1 MNFQLLSKKTSYRW
15 TIGLILAAIGIT
27 GGTVFY
33 GVSQSLQTSKQSE
46 TTEIPTIQQVTALG
60 RLEPEG
66 EVLRVST
73 PTTLSND
80 RIAQLLVKRGD
91 RVEANQTIA
100 ILDSRDRL
108 QSALLEAQK
117 QVTVAQ
123 AGLAK
128 VKAGAKSGEI
138 IAQQAQIARLQAE
151 LLTQVEAQKA
161 TIARLDAQQRTE
173 IAAQKATIAR
183 SQAEVNNAQVEY
195 QRYENLFQEGATSAS
210 TRDSKRLTLQT
221 AQQQLAEA
229 QANLKRIQTTSQQ
242 QLLEAQANLKRFQT
256 TGEAQVKEAK
266 ATLNR
271 IAEVRP
277 VDVEEAQAQVEQAK
291 AAAKQAQ
298 DNLEQAYIRAPMAG
312 RILEIYAKPG
322 EAVSS
327 SGIVNLGQTDQMQVV
342 AEVYQTDIGK
352 INQGQQATIT
362 SESFPGEV
370 HGTVRLVGLEVTQQE
385 VTSNEPGENLDR
397 RIVKVRIRLNPEDSK
412 RVQDLTN
419 LQVQVAIKI

>member
-1 MNFQLLSKKTSYRW
+1 MNFQLLSKKSSNRW
-15 TIGLILAAIGIT
+15 TIWLILAATAMT

-33 GVSQSLQTSKQSE
+33 GVSQSLQTSKQPE

-117 QVTVAQ
+117 DVTVTQAKLAQ
-123 AGLAK
+123 

-151 LLTQVEAQKA
+151 LGTQVEAQKA
-161 TIARLDAQQRTE
+161 AIARIQAQQKTE

-183 SQAEVNNAQVEY
+183 VQAEVNNAQVEY
-195 QRYENLFQEGATSAS
+195 QRNASLFKEGAISAS
-210 TRDSKRLTLQT
+210 VRDSKRLTLQT

-229 QANLKRIQTTSQQ
+229 QANLNRIQTTSQQ
-242 QLLEAQANLKRFQT
+242 ELAEAQANFKRIQT
-256 TGEAQVKEAK
+256 TGEEQVKEAK
-266 ATLNR
+266 ATLNK

-277 VDVEEAQAQVEQAK
+277 VDVEVAQAEVDKAV

-298 DNLEQAYIRAPMAG
+298 NNLEQAYIRAPMAG

-327 SGIVNLGQTDQMQVV
+327 SGIVDLGQTDQMQVV

-352 INQGQQATIT
+352 IREGQQATIT

-370 HGTVRLVGLEVTQQE
+370 RGTVRLVGLEVTQQE
-385 VTSNEPGENLDR
+385 VNSSEPGENLDR
-397 RIVKVRIRLNPEDSK
+397 RIVKVRIRVNPEDSK
-412 RVQDLTN
+412 RVKDLTN